1 MTTSAP
7 VACSVEPLNCE
18 LCQRVSVLQFHTTGT
33 DLVDRAE
40 CRRADG
46 DGMWLC
52 SICEEGVHRWM
63 AANTGPGSAQA
74 AVDEMIQRLL
84 NLIDGPPRKYRRQRR
99 PDVVA

>member
-1 MTTSAP
+1 MTASDHVLDST
-7 VACSVEPLNCE
+7 EPLNCE
-18 LCQRVSVLQFHTTGT
+18 LCQRVSVLAFHTTST

-63 AANTGPGSAQA
+63 AEHPGEGSAQA
-74 AVDEMIQRLL
+74 AVDEMVNRLL

-99 PDVVA
+99 TDGTA